1 MITFPLGPNEVPAT
15 FFVDTGTQISAL
27 REDMA
32 VNCQVCHDRKKQR
45 L

>member
-1 MITFPLGPNEVPAT
+1 MITFPLGLNEVLVT
-15 FFVDTGTQISAL
+15 FLVDTGAHIFAL
-27 REDMA
+27 REDAA